1 MKYSKLKPL
10 YIYIYALIKFL
21 PSTDLE
27 DKTMNIGQNILYGA
41 VALFFGL
48 FFFAFQ
54 GLTIWSGLL
63 LIFGCIWLIYA
74 LYQYKTGKLL

>member
-1 MKYSKLKPL
+1 
-10 YIYIYALIKFL
+10 
-21 PSTDLE
+21 
-27 DKTMNIGQNILYGA
+27 MNIGQNILYGA